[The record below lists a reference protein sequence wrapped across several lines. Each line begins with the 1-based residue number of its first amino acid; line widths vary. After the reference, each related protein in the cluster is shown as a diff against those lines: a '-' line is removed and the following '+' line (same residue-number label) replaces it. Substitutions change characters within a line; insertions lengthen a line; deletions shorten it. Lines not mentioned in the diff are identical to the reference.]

1 MKNSNPLI
9 EIHSIKPNNYFQLL
23 REDIS
28 KYVPIGCGKVLD
40 IGCGDGTLGEFLKKE
55 RKVDFV
61 AGIELIE
68 SYAKIAEKKLDQVF
82 FGNAE
87 TDFFLLQEN
96 YYDCIICADIL
107 EHLIDPWSFLIRLRK
122 LLVNNGI
129 LIASLPNIQ
138 YIRIITDLILGR
150 WNYQLSGILD
160 KGHLR
165 FFTKHSII
173 KMFTEAGYEINKIE
187 YIKNETIKFKIANIL
202 SAGFFKP
209 FSIQQ
214 YIFIVNKLN
223 SKQ

>member
-1 MKNSNPLI
+1 MENSNPLM
-9 EIHSIKPNNYFQLL
+9 EIHSIKPDNYFKLL
-23 REDIS
+23 RNDIS
-28 KYVPIGCGKVLD
+28 KYVQIGCGKVLD

-55 RKVDFV
+55 RNVDFV

-68 SYAKIAEKKLDQVF
+68 GYAKIAEKKLDKVF
-82 FGNAE
+82 HGNAE
-87 TDFFLLQEN
+87 TDYFDLQEN
-96 YYDCIICADIL
+96 YFDCIICADIL

-122 LLVNNGI
+122 MLANDGI
-129 LIASLPNIQ
+129 LIASIPNVQ

-165 FFTKHSII
+165 FFTKHSIV
-173 KMFTEAGYEINKIE
+173 KMFTEAGYKINKIE
-187 YIKNETIKFKIANIL
+187 YIKNKTIKFKIANIL

-209 FSIQQ
+209 YSIQQ
-214 YIFIVNKLN
+214 YIVIGNKLN